1 MALYFPNLHL
11 WLHKTVA
18 KIAIGVTSL
27 CAPTAAMATFAVC
40 NQSFDVVNVAV
51 GQFEDDAFVTRGW
64 WTIGPNQC
72 ANTIREQLTARYI
85 YIFAQDVFGNE
96 ILSGSTPLCIGTA
109 RFTIRGDSECLL
121 RGYLSANFIEVD
133 TQQTERWTLFLTAP
147 Q

>member
-1 MALYFPNLHL
+1 MARHIPNLHS
-11 WLHKTVA
+11 WLHTNLAKLATGVA
-18 KIAIGVTSL
+18 F
-27 CAPTAAMATFAVC
+27 CFAPNVAAATFAVC

-64 WTIGPNQC
+64 WTVGPNQC
-72 ANTIREQLTARYI
+72 ANTIRDQLTARYI

-96 ILSGSTPLCIGTA
+96 ILSGTTPLCVGTT
-109 RFTIRGDSECLL
+109 RFTIRGDEECLL

>member
-1 MALYFPNLHL
+1 MVRHFPNFHS
-11 WLHKTVA
+11 WLHTNVA
-18 KIAIGVTSL
+18 KFAIGVATASLPTSAL
-27 CAPTAAMATFAVC
+27 ATFAVC

-51 GQFEDDAFVTRGW
+51 GQFEDDDFVTRGW
-64 WTIGPNQC
+64 WTVGPNQC
-72 ANTIREQLTARYI
+72 ANTIRDQLTARYI

-96 ILSGSTPLCIGTA
+96 ILSGSTPLCVGTS
-109 RFTIRGDSECLL
+109 RFTIRGDEECLL